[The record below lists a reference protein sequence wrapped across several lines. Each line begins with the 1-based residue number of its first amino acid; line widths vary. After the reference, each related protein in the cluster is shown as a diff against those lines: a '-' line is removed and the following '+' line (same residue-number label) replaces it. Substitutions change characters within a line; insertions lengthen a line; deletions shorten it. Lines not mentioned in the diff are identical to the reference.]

1 MSRFRGLLWA
11 SLILVGVA
19 TAVVVGRI
27 WLGEK
32 LRQDLVISTGT
43 PGGTYIQLGA
53 QLARIL
59 EEYRGEQI
67 GSVEARESHGS
78 VESIERILSG
88 EAHLAFVIGPVLAAH
103 PRRGELRALT
113 SLYTDRVQVVVHRSA
128 SIESLGDLA
137 RKRVYIGA
145 DKSGTKPMA
154 TAILSAAGV
163 SEGDY
168 SRVGGT
174 VRSFEDASRALQD
187 GRADAAFFV
196 ASTPAKAVSDAL
208 ASGCCSLLD
217 LGDHQRAIER
227 LVPGLGVQKISGQ
240 VYANQ
245 PEPVHTVGGRALL
258 IAHEELETEVVLEIE
273 AALFGAIGALAE
285 AHIRAEE
292 IRLERAFAGLPAGI
306 EPHPGALEFLEAERE
321 KLVIATGTINGK
333 YYRVGKQI
341 RFVLRQIGIPARV
354 TQTGGSLENLQ
365 MLEKNPRTLAIVQYD
380 TALAS
385 YWSPKIYHTACLGD
399 SLDIPRVR
407 GMRSIATLHEE
418 KMHALIRRDR
428 IPVGVREQPTLSVLR
443 GGRVSV
449 GPEKSGTQILVRAIL
464 CHYGVDPA
472 ETAYLSVPDM
482 GERLRGG
489 EIDAGFF
496 MGHVPSQALRAVVH
510 DGRNRLLSIE
520 PRYLGAML
528 GPALGVAKIEP
539 GIYGAQLEGEPPIET
554 VSTWAVLV
562 AREDLEDVETITRA
576 VFEGAAFLGISQTT
590 EGMARNL
597 PSLPI
602 HPGARDYYEEAGLLP
617 SWSVDWL
624 TVTWRSLAILVM
636 LAGACRGYL
645 TMRRDATRSG
655 FTRQLLEV
663 PTDADY
669 SSSTADLRAVS
680 REVRE
685 RAHWKRWKRGHLDQ
699 SRVSE
704 LEGLIAQRIEE
715 ARRNRRQRV
724 LAELRVLWALPA
736 LDEKTLLERYASLE
750 EEIWIDLENGEL
762 DSSRHKLL
770 LDVIREKRSEIQ
782 SRL

>member
-1 MSRFRGLLWA
+1 ARCETS
-11 SLILVGVA
+11 SDPSA
-19 TAVVVGRI
+19 TFGDVSINRSSPLFCADYCF
-27 WLGEK
+27 LY
-32 LRQDLVISTGT
+32 
-43 PGGTYIQLGA
+43 P
-53 QLARIL
+53 
-59 EEYRGEQI
+59 
-67 GSVEARESHGS
+67 SVNS
-78 VESIERILSG
+78 
-88 EAHLAFVIGPVLAAH
+88 
-103 PRRGELRALT
+103 
-113 SLYTDRVQVVVHRSA
+113 
-128 SIESLGDLA
+128 
-137 RKRVYIGA
+137 
-145 DKSGTKPMA
+145 
-154 TAILSAAGV
+154 
-163 SEGDY
+163 
-168 SRVGGT
+168 GT
-174 VRSFEDASRALQD
+174 VRSFKDASLVIQEGGAE
-187 GRADAAFFV
+187 AAFFV
-196 ASTPAKAVSDAL
+196 ASTPAKAISDAL

-217 LGDHQRAIER
+217 LGDYQREIER
-227 LVPGLGVQKISGQ
+227 LVPGLKAQKISGR

-245 PEPVHTVGGRALL
+245 PEPVDTVGGRALL
-258 IAHEELETEVVLEIE
+258 IAHEDLPNEVVLEIE
-273 AALFGAIGALAE
+273 AALFDAISALAQ

-292 IRLERAFAGLPAGI
+292 IRLERAFAELPAGI
-306 EPHPGALEFLEAERE
+306 EVHPGALEFLEAERG

-333 YYRVGKQI
+333 YYSVGKQI
-341 RFVLRQIGIPARV
+341 QFVLRQIGIPARV

-399 SLDIPRVR
+399 SPDIPRVR

-428 IPVGVREQPTLSVLR
+428 IPAGAREQPTLSVLR
-443 GGRVSV
+443 GVRVSV
-449 GPEKSGTQILVRAIL
+449 GPEKSGTQILARAIL

-482 GERLRGG
+482 EERLHGG

-496 MGHVPSQALRAVVH
+496 MSHVPSQALRTVVH

-520 PRYLGAML
+520 PRYLGAMS

-539 GIYGAQLEGEPPIET
+539 GIYGAQLEGEAPIET

-562 AREDLEDVETITRA
+562 AREDIPFDVETITRS

-624 TVTWRSLAILVM
+624 TAAWRSLAILVM

-655 FTRQLLEV
+655 FTRQLLEI
-663 PTDADY
+663 PTDPDY
-669 SSSTADLRAVS
+669 PSSTADLLAVS

-704 LEGLIAQRIEE
+704 LDALIAKRIEE

-724 LAELRVLWALPA
+724 LAELRALWPPPA

-750 EEIWIDLENGEL
+750 EEI
-762 DSSRHKLL
+762 
-770 LDVIREKRSEIQ
+770 
-782 SRL
+782 